1 MSEPLTDEEIET
13 LALKVFSN
21 VIQEMTRLKD
31 ADINNVQIERI
42 LKATGVFF
50 DVPLKRII

>member
-1 MSEPLTDEEIET
+1 MSDLTEEEIET

-21 VIQEMTRLKD
+21 VIQEMTVLKD
-31 ADINNVQIERI
+31 MDINNVQIERI

-50 DVPLKRII
+50 DVPLKRVI